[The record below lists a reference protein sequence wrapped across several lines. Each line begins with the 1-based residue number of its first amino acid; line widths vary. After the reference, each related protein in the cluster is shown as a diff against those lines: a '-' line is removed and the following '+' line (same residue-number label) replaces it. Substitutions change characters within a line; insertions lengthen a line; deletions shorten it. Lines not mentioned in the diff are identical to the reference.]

1 MSRPKKNEET
11 EPVTATLTPAQ
22 QAAAF
27 QPRLAV
33 ADMSATQALVA
44 GIAACGNVQATR
56 VNPHFRSKYFGLG
69 DLLSQV
75 KPTLAE
81 YDLAILQTPYT
92 GEGFI
97 KVKTEILHGRT
108 GHRFDFGELGM
119 TASGNLQATGS
130 ALSYLKR
137 YAIATIVGV
146 ASDDE
151 TEDDGNAASK
161 PHSLP
166 VHKISGASVQPAAK
180 PAWFIAAGINTPQA
194 QEVAAELLRRKGWL
208 GAGDGLQELDEA
220 KIAALQQ
227 GRMMQTFVDA
237 IRAQLETPNA

>member
-1 MSRPKKNEET
+1 MSRPKKNEE
-11 EPVTATLTPAQ
+11 PTAE
-22 QAAAF
+22 AAALPAAE
-27 QPRLAV
+27 QKPA
-33 ADMSATQALVA
+33 AEMSATEALVA

-69 DLLSQV
+69 DLLAQV
-75 KPTLAE
+75 KPTLAA
-81 YDLAILQTPYT
+81 YGLVILQIPYT
-92 GEGFI
+92 SEERI
-97 KVKTEILHGRT
+97 SVKTEILHGKS
-108 GHRFDFGELGM
+108 GQRFDFGELGIK
-119 TASGNLQATGS
+119 AAGLNLQATGS

-151 TEDDGNAASK
+151 TEDDGNAASRPIQHSAPKAQAAAQPK
-161 PHSLP
+161 P
-166 VHKISGASVQPAAK
+166 A
-180 PAWFIAAGINTPQA
+180 AWFIAAGINTPQA

>member
-11 EPVTATLTPAQ
+11 ITETNADYIVSVKPA
-22 QAAAF
+22 AE
-27 QPRLAV
+27 L
-33 ADMSATQALVA
+33 SATEALVA

-69 DLLSQV
+69 DLLAQV
-75 KPTLAE
+75 KPTLAG
-81 YDLAILQTPYT
+81 YGLVILQVPYT
-92 GEGFI
+92 SEDRI
-97 KVKTEILHGRT
+97 SVKTEILHGKS
-108 GHRFDFGELGM
+108 GQRFDFGELGIK
-119 TASGNLQATGS
+119 AAGLNLQATGS

-151 TEDDGNAASK
+151 TEDDGNAASRPIQHTAPK
-161 PHSLP
+161 
-166 VHKISGASVQPAAK
+166 AQAAAQPAAK
-180 PAWFIAAGINTPQA
+180 PAWFIAAGITTPQA

>member
-1 MSRPKKNEET
+1 MSRPKKNEGTIIET
-11 EPVTATLTPAQ
+11 NADYIVSESNPA
-22 QAAAF
+22 
-27 QPRLAV
+27 
-33 ADMSATQALVA
+33 ADMSATEALVA

-69 DLLSQV
+69 DLLAQV
-75 KPTLAE
+75 KPTLAA
-81 YDLAILQTPYT
+81 YGLVILQVPYT
-92 GEGFI
+92 SEDRI
-97 KVKTEILHGRT
+97 SVKTEILHGKS
-108 GHRFDFGELGM
+108 GQRFDFGELGIK
-119 TASGNLQATGS
+119 AAGLNLQATGS

-151 TEDDGNAASK
+151 TEDDGNAASRPIQHSAPK
-161 PHSLP
+161 PQ
-166 VHKISGASVQPAAK
+166 GQAAAQPK
-180 PAWFIAAGINTPQA
+180 PAAWFIAAGITTPQA

>member
-1 MSRPKKNEET
+1 MSRPKKNEEPIT
-11 EPVTATLTPAQ
+11 ETAAGEAALAAKPA
-22 QAAAF
+22 AE
-27 QPRLAV
+27 
-33 ADMSATQALVA
+33 MSATEALVA
-44 GIAACGNVQATR
+44 AIAACGNVQATR

-69 DLLSQV
+69 DLLAQV
-75 KPTLAE
+75 KPALAA
-81 YDLAILQTPYT
+81 YGLAILQTPYT
-92 GEGFI
+92 SEGSI
-97 KVKTEILHGRT
+97 KVKTEILHGRS
-108 GHRFDFGELGM
+108 GHRFDFGELGI
-119 TASGNLQATGS
+119 TAAGNLQATGS

-137 YAIATIVGV
+137 YAIATVAGV

-151 TEDDGNAASK
+151 TEDDGNAASRPIQASAGK
-161 PHSLP
+161 PQ
-166 VHKISGASVQPAAK
+166 AAQPAAK

>member
-11 EPVTATLTPAQ
+11 EPATAAGEAALAAKPA
-22 QAAAF
+22 AE
-27 QPRLAV
+27 
-33 ADMSATQALVA
+33 MSATEALVA
-44 GIAACGNVQATR
+44 AIAACGNVQATR

-69 DLLSQV
+69 DLLAQV
-75 KPTLAE
+75 KPALAA
-81 YDLAILQTPYT
+81 YGLAILQTPYT
-92 GEGFI
+92 SEGSI
-97 KVKTEILHGRT
+97 KVKTEILHGRS
-108 GHRFDFGELGM
+108 GHRFDFGELGI
-119 TASGNLQATGS
+119 TAAGNLQATGS

-137 YAIATIVGV
+137 YAIATVAGV

-151 TEDDGNAASK
+151 TEDDGNAASR
-161 PHSLP
+161 P
-166 VHKISGASVQPAAK
+166 IQASAAK
-180 PAWFIAAGINTPQA
+180 PQAAQAAAKPSWFVSAGINTPQA

-237 IRAQLETPNA
+237 VRAQLETPKA

>member
-1 MSRPKKNEET
+1 MSRPKKNEE
-11 EPVTATLTPAQ
+11 PTAE
-22 QAAAF
+22 AAALPAAE
-27 QPRLAV
+27 QKPA
-33 ADMSATQALVA
+33 AEMSATEALVA

-69 DLLSQV
+69 DLLAQV
-75 KPTLAE
+75 KPTLAA
-81 YDLAILQTPYT
+81 YGLVILQIPYT
-92 GEGFI
+92 SEERI
-97 KVKTEILHGRT
+97 SVKTEILHGKS
-108 GHRFDFGELGM
+108 GQRFDFGELGIK
-119 TASGNLQATGS
+119 AAGLNLQATGS

-151 TEDDGNAASK
+151 TEDDGNAASRPIQHSAPKAQAAAQPK
-161 PHSLP
+161 P
-166 VHKISGASVQPAAK
+166 A
-180 PAWFIAAGINTPQA
+180 AWFIAAGITTPQA

-237 IRAQLETPNA
+237 IRAQLETPKA

>member
-1 MSRPKKNEET
+1 MSRQKKNEDQITETAET
-11 EPVTATLTPAQ
+11 EAALAAKPA
-22 QAAAF
+22 AE
-27 QPRLAV
+27 
-33 ADMSATQALVA
+33 MSATEALVA

-69 DLLSQV
+69 DLLAQV
-75 KPTLAE
+75 KPTLAA
-81 YDLAILQTPYT
+81 YGLVILQVPYT
-92 GEGFI
+92 SEDRI
-97 KVKTEILHGRT
+97 SVKTEILHGKS
-108 GHRFDFGELGM
+108 GQRFDFGELGIK
-119 TASGNLQATGS
+119 AAGLNLQATGS

-151 TEDDGNAASK
+151 TEDDGNAASRPIQHSAPK
-161 PHSLP
+161 PQ
-166 VHKISGASVQPAAK
+166 AQAAAK
-180 PAWFIAAGINTPQA
+180 PSWFIAAGINTPQA

-220 KIAALQQ
+220 KIAALHQ
-227 GRMMQTFVDA
+227 GRMLQTFVDA

>member
-1 MSRPKKNEET
+1 MSRPKKNEEPIT
-11 EPVTATLTPAQ
+11 ET
-22 QAAAF
+22 AAA
-27 QPRLAV
+27 PAV
-33 ADMSATQALVA
+33 ERKPAAEMSATEALVA

-75 KPTLAE
+75 KPTLAG

-151 TEDDGNAASK
+151 TEDDGNAASR
-161 PHSLP
+161 PIQHSAP
-166 VHKISGASVQPAAK
+166 KQQAAQAAAK

>member
-1 MSRPKKNEET
+1 MSRPKKNEE
-11 EPVTATLTPAQ
+11 PTAE
-22 QAAAF
+22 AAALPAAE
-27 QPRLAV
+27 QKPA
-33 ADMSATQALVA
+33 AEMSATEALVA

-69 DLLSQV
+69 DLLAQV
-75 KPTLAE
+75 KPTLAA
-81 YDLAILQTPYT
+81 YGLVILQIPYT
-92 GEGFI
+92 SEERI
-97 KVKTEILHGRT
+97 SVKTEILHGKS
-108 GHRFDFGELGM
+108 GQRFDFGELGIK
-119 TASGNLQATGS
+119 AAGLNLQATGS

-151 TEDDGNAASK
+151 TEDDGNAASR
-161 PHSLP
+161 PIQHSAP
-166 VHKISGASVQPAAK
+166 KAQAAQAAAK
-180 PAWFIAAGINTPQA
+180 PAWFIAAGITTPQA

-237 IRAQLETPNA
+237 IRAQLETPKA

>member
-1 MSRPKKNEET
+1 MSRPKKNEEPNT
-11 EPVTATLTPAQ
+11 QT
-22 QAAAF
+22 AAA
-27 QPRLAV
+27 LA
-33 ADMSATQALVA
+33 AIERKPAAEMSATEALVA

-75 KPTLAE
+75 KPTLAG

-108 GHRFDFGELGM
+108 GQRFDFGELGM
-119 TASGNLQATGS
+119 SASGNLQATGS

-151 TEDDGNAASK
+151 TEDDGNAASR
-161 PHSLP
+161 PIQHSAP
-166 VHKISGASVQPAAK
+166 KAQAAAQPKPAA
-180 PAWFIAAGINTPQA
+180 WFVAAGINTPQA

-208 GAGDGLQELDEA
+208 GAGDGLQELDDA
-220 KIAALQQ
+220 KVTALQQ

-237 IRAQLETPNA
+237 IRAQLETPKA

>member
-1 MSRPKKNEET
+1 MSRPKKNEE
-11 EPVTATLTPAQ
+11 PTAE
-22 QAAAF
+22 AAKDATI
-27 QPRLAV
+27 LA
-33 ADMSATQALVA
+33 AEIRSSDMSATEALVE

-56 VNPHFRSKYFGLG
+56 INPHFRSKYFGLG
-69 DLLSQV
+69 DLLAQV
-75 KPTLAE
+75 KPTLAS
-81 YDLAILQTPYT
+81 YGLVILQTPYT
-92 GEGFI
+92 SEERI
-97 KVKTEILHGRT
+97 SVKTEILHGKS
-108 GHRFDFGELGM
+108 GHRFDFGELGIK
-119 TASGNLQATGS
+119 AAGLNLQATGS

-151 TEDDGNAASK
+151 TEDDGNAASRPIQHSAPKAQAAAQPK
-161 PHSLP
+161 P
-166 VHKISGASVQPAAK
+166 A
-180 PAWFIAAGINTPQA
+180 AWFIAAGITTPQA

-237 IRAQLETPNA
+237 VRAQLETHKA